1 MSIASAHR
9 RTWAKRR
16 VWPGRRRGFATG
28 RTGRLVTEPIP
39 GCRSNHPRR
48 RRHRQHHRRKTRFST
63 PSNPGPQRARLRV
76 GVGIGSRS
84 QARPV
89 SRRYA
94 HVENALRARHRR
106 SPALG
111 WRRPSR
117 AVGVSHRSA
126 EANRSWPPSQASRHG
141 PDHRAGR
148 LAVGSGTHGS
158 RSIAASQRWRR
169 LLLRAEVQTT
179 PAFESEIDPGM
190 TFAPVPLDAKAASRQ
205 IQFFI
210 HKCITRQAEYAH
222 C

>member
-63 PSNPGPQRARLRV
+63 PSNPPPTRTPARWGGNREPILGP
-76 GVGIGSRS
+76 
-84 QARPV
+84 PV

-94 HVENALRARHRR
+94 HVKNALRARHRR

-158 RSIAASQRWRR
+158 RSIAASQR
-169 LLLRAEVQTT
+169 
-179 PAFESEIDPGM
+179 
-190 TFAPVPLDAKAASRQ
+190 
-205 IQFFI
+205 
-210 HKCITRQAEYAH
+210 
-222 C
+222 

>member
-28 RTGRLVTEPIP
+28 RTGRLVT
-39 GCRSNHPRR
+39 
-48 RRHRQHHRRKTRFST
+48 
-63 PSNPGPQRARLRV
+63 
-76 GVGIGSRS
+76 
-84 QARPV
+84 V

-106 SPALG
+106 SSALG

-210 HKCITRQAEYAH
+210 HKCIHSPSRVRALLSAYCSEGDI